1 VLQYAVERWLLRRG
15 EGYVIT
21 DLAKCAMSLA
31 AAKVVGTKCY
41 DLCQPFLE
49 RELALLQPRA
59 VIGIGR
65 KAGGWL
71 KARALSPL
79 VFQIAHY
86 SVLGQAHW
94 PKVEQSAELPRLDD
108 FQAFIDQRRMEI
120 PMRSP
125 RPIAN
130 EIDLRLLGVYRQQL
144 AEIRRSVQGGGRYS
158 THFPAV

>member
-1 VLQYAVERWLLRRG
+1 MLQYAVERWLLRRG

-31 AAKVVGTKCY
+31 AAKMIGTKCY
-41 DLCQPFLE
+41 EMCEPFLE
-49 RELALLQPRA
+49 REVALLRPRA
-59 VIGIGR
+59 VIAIGR

-94 PKVEQSAELPRLDD
+94 PKVEQSAELPQLHE
-108 FQAFIDQRRMEI
+108 FQAFIDQRRMEA
-120 PMRSP
+120 PTRSP
-125 RPIAN
+125 TPIAN
-130 EIDLRLLGVYRQQL
+130 EVDLRLLGVYRQQL
-144 AEIRRSVQGGGRYS
+144 GEIRQQSV
-158 THFPAV
+158 